1 MSRYANPWNGSG
13 MFYKG
18 KRKKLPTAKTDK
30 EYLAYCERKQNK
42 DKIMSYEAW
51 CKQQRKKHGMF

>member
-1 MSRYANPWNGSG
+1 